1 MVSCK
6 ENKADSFRSKK
17 NWAFSEHFQTQHYS
31 PSSQN
36 GLQKFKAWQEKFEKK
51 KKKKVQRKWC
61 PLRRV
66 SNTTPVS

>member
-51 KKKKVQRKWC
+51 KKKGAEEV
-61 PLRRV
+61 V
-66 SNTTPVS
+66 STAESI